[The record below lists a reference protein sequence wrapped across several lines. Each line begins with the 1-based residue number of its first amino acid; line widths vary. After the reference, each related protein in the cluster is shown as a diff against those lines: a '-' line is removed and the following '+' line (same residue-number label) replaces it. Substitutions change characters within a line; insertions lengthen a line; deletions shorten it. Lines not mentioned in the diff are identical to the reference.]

1 MLKLFLDAD
10 TPEALAKALKSA
22 GFVVVRSQE
31 VGLGEADDLAQIQWA
46 SEHGYV
52 LFTFDVK
59 TMPKA
64 VMQWQAM
71 GCKHSGVIFC
81 EQMPRDAIGVIVRR
95 LLNLAKVHNNE
106 TLKNVTLH
114 LGAVWD

>member
-1 MLKLFLDAD
+1 MLRLFLDAD
-10 TPEALAKALKSA
+10 TPEALAKALRA
-22 GFVVVRSQE
+22 VGVVVVRSQE
-31 VGLGEADDLAQIQWA
+31 VGLSEADDITQIQWA
-46 SEHGYV
+46 SENGYT

-71 GCKHSGVIFC
+71 GREHSGVIFC
-81 EQMPRDAIGVIVRR
+81 EQMPREAIGVIVHR
-95 LLNLAKVHNNE
+95 LLNVAKVHTNE